1 MASLAL
7 FNRVPGSRAAAAA
20 ADTVAQPGDERF
32 TVRNIPNEEL
42 YLFIKDVDNSG
53 VVREADPR
61 ARGAAWRLI
70 LSGGAIVTLLI
81 GILLPSAYGRI
92 AGYQI
97 ENLKKEH
104 ARLVNEGR
112 ALELKESSILTPA
125 RMQILAEE
133 QRLVDPGPQ
142 DTIFLQTKDQ
152 KLAHNGQ

>member
-32 TVRNIPNEEL
+32 LVRSIPNEDL
-42 YLFIKDVDNSG
+42 YLFTKDLDNSG

-61 ARGAAWRLI
+61 TRGAAWRLI

-97 ENLKKEH
+97 ETLKREH
-104 ARLVNEGR
+104 ARLVNEG
-112 ALELKESSILTPA
+112 AILELKATSILTPA
-125 RMQILAEE
+125 RMQILAD
-133 QRLVDPGPQ
+133 QQKLVDPGPQ
-142 DTIFLQTKDQ
+142 DTIYLQTKDQ
-152 KLAHNGQ
+152 KLAHNGR